1 VGVCQDD
8 FITVAHFSQGFEKFR
23 TDGWVDAFEHGIG

>member
-1 VGVCQDD
+1 M
-8 FITVAHFSQGFEKFR
+8 AHFSQGFEKFR